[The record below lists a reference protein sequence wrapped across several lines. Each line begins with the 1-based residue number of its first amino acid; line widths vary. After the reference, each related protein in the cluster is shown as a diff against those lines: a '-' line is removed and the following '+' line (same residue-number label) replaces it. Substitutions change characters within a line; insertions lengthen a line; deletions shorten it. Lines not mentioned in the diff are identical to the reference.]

1 MFRVR
6 PSSNAGALTCGAR
19 KGRERLLPGSCLAR
33 RRVPHVNVHAPSA
46 PAGPHSRCNA
56 GGRCARGPLTAG
68 RVDGWACPKAARQG
82 SGHSEHACAWTDSTI
97 LQEPANMPSCYPSRH
112 CQPGDRGG
120 PWLPLA
126 YMYVPCIIPMI
137 PHDFHAFPDHCKPV
151 SSRTDTGTGVKQS
164 SAHLPCCWLAPC
176 LLASPSVAIAL
187 LSAPG
192 SAAASSACLAAGA
205 FSSAWLS
212 TPRLPDAP
220 APISAP
226 EPYVGPRAPA
236 PGAQA
241 CPGVPASRGSC
252 LPSPRWH
259 TCKKYVSITAA
270 KSRAPRSLQEA
281 VPCSRQMQVS
291 SPAAGGCA
299 CPKKM
304 QESST
309 AAEAWH
315 LSLRVSSAWA
325 PPQHFA

>member
-120 PWLPLA
+120 PWLTLA

-252 LPSPRWH
+252 LPSPRALRVRSVWM
-259 TCKKYVSITAA
+259 VSRSTGC
-270 KSRAPRSLQEA
+270 SSFRATVLGLPTGTS
-281 VPCSRQMQVS
+281 S
-291 SPAAGGCA
+291 SPS
-299 CPKKM
+299 PKSGPGRLLPEKNGV
-304 QESST
+304 EP
-309 AAEAWH
+309 
-315 LSLRVSSAWA
+315 AWA
-325 PPQHFA
+325 CLSCRPGDVLSTRSG